1 MVMSRSTRRP
11 YAAVT
16 GTASA
21 KDDKRMAH
29 RGVRRKQDLALKTC
43 KDYEEF
49 VAPHRLECAWNN
61 NYCWGRDGAQRYC
74 GAMDRSEDEC
84 GRKYYRSLLRK

>member
-1 MVMSRSTRRP
+1 MSRSTRRP
-11 YAAVT
+11 FAAIT

-43 KDYEEF
+43 ADYEDF
-49 VAPHRLECAWNN
+49 LVPHRLECHWNDT
-61 NYCWGRDGAQRYC
+61 YCWGRDGAQGYC
-74 GAMDRSEDEC
+74 GSMRYSTEEWS
-84 GRKYYRSLLRK
+84 RNYYWKLLRK

>member
-1 MVMSRSTRRP
+1 MSRSIRRP
-11 YAAVT
+11 FAAVT

-43 KDYEEF
+43 ADYESLLI
-49 VAPHRLECAWNN
+49 PHELECAWNN
-61 NYCWGRDGAQRYC
+61 NYSWSRDGAQSDHSHLRFSPD
-74 GAMDRSEDEC
+74 AMS
-84 GRKYYRSLLRK
+84 RKYYRKLMRK